1 MILIS
6 LLSILYFVKK
16 EEKINNTALINE
28 IKNAYENK
36 SNINLDGLNLKR
48 KIDIENSDK
57 FNVPEEYL
65 ALGYSLLY
73 NNDENAFIRE
83 IRFLLIH
90 ILSM

>member
-1 MILIS
+1 MIS